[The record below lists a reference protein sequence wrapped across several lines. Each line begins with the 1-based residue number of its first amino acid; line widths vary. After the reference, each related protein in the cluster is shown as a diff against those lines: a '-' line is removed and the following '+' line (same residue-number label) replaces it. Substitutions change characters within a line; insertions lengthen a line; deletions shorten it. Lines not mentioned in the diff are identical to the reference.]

1 MDHDAG
7 PEADAGHTARLPRL
21 GLDTLLRELVD
32 RAEEFLDTE
41 QQIHRLLDAVMSVA
55 SGLSLPDTLRRIT
68 QLAAD
73 LADAQYA
80 ALGVLGPEGRDLVE
94 FVTVGIDPH
103 GRAEIGDLPSG
114 KGILG
119 LLIDEPEPI
128 RLPDLARHPASA
140 GFPPN
145 HPPMRSFLGVPLRVR
160 EAVFGNL
167 YLTEKRGGGEFT
179 QRDQELVVALAAA
192 AGIAIENSRLFEETH
207 RR

>member
-1 MDHDAG
+1 MDDAAG
-7 PEADAGHTARLPRL
+7 AEAGFGHETGHARLPRL

-32 RAEEFLDTE
+32 RAEEILDVE
-41 QQIHRLLDAVMSVA
+41 QQMHRLLDAVMSVA
-55 SGLSLPDTLRRIT
+55 SDLSLPDTLRRIA

-103 GRAEIGDLPSG
+103 TRAEIGDLPHG

-119 LLIDEPEPI
+119 LLIDQPEPI

-145 HPPMRSFLGVPLRVR
+145 HPPMRSFLGVPLLVR
-160 EAVFGNL
+160 GAVFGNL
-167 YLTEKRGGGEFT
+167 YLTEKRDGSEFT
-179 QRDQELVVALAAA
+179 
-192 AGIAIENSRLFEETH
+192 
-207 RR
+207 